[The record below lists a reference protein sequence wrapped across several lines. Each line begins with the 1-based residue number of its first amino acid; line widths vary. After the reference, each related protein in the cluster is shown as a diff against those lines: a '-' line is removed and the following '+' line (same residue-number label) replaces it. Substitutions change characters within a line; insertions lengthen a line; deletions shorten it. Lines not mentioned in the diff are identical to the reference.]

1 LNWLFQLV
9 ILSTFLAVGI
19 GGAVFVFVQFG
30 PVIGGLM
37 AVAFLSGI
45 VFVAYLASPQDR
57 PGPQALDPE
66 TLSDERVSSAAD
78 RYIEE
83 EVKRRKN
90 LPKESGST

>member
-1 LNWLFQLV
+1 LNWFFQLV

-30 PVIGGLM
+30 PVIGGLVT
-37 AVAFLSGI
+37 VAFLFGI
-45 VFVAYLASPQDR
+45 VFTAYLASPQDR

-66 TLSDERVSSAAD
+66 TLSDERVFSATD

-83 EVKRRKN
+83 EMKRRRN
-90 LPKESGST
+90 LDKESDSA